1 MVRGRLG
8 FGVRGIRGIGVLAWG
23 TGGTRTGG
31 MGEGALD
38 AVGEVGDVGPEGD
51 DLAGE
56 GGMMEETGGN
66 QRSQRG
72 EDGSEALNEG
82 FHGHETNVER
92 CAPRVKEKKQT
103 WSRKVMD

>member
-1 MVRGRLG
+1 
-8 FGVRGIRGIGVLAWG
+8 
-23 TGGTRTGG
+23 

-51 DLAGE
+51 DLAGQ

-82 FHGHETNVER
+82 FHGHANGYRTLR
-92 CAPRVKEKKQT
+92 AGSQGKKAV
-103 WSRKVMD
+103 S

>member
-1 MVRGRLG
+1 
-8 FGVRGIRGIGVLAWG
+8 
-23 TGGTRTGG
+23 

-38 AVGEVGDVGPEGD
+38 AVGEVSDVGPEGD

-56 GGMMEETGGN
+56 SGMMEETGGN

-82 FHGHETNVER
+82 FHGHVNEHRPVGVESQG
-92 CAPRVKEKKQT
+92 KKGGRRGARWWDAEEHPT
-103 WSRKVMD
+103 LRGSC